1 MPDVWHSGWKTLQ
14 EFFFLAKG
22 CNITKVLFCSDV
34 STLEAYSQFSFVFQ
48 PKGAGTRSGSTL
60 CGNKH
65 FQVSI
70 AHLLGVM
77 GPYTGEQRSWFCI
90 HTSLLLDH
98 LGFDHHVKDTEWQNF
113 MIALQCRQRYP
124 QLILTIL
131 GTSSYGTVS
140 TRNRGS
146 PASPWHKASSLSW
159 EMARAWKSVHESI
172 LWSAY
177 GGYAFVIFGCCSE
190 NFIMAVAA
198 ASHCYIWC

>member
-1 MPDVWHSGWKTLQ
+1 
-14 EFFFLAKG
+14 
-22 CNITKVLFCSDV
+22 
-34 STLEAYSQFSFVFQ
+34 
-48 PKGAGTRSGSTL
+48 
-60 CGNKH
+60 
-65 FQVSI
+65 
-70 AHLLGVM
+70 
-77 GPYTGEQRSWFCI
+77 
-90 HTSLLLDH
+90 
-98 LGFDHHVKDTEWQNF
+98 

-198 ASHCYIWC
+198 ASHCYIWCSIRHGLIGKTHDRSRENTCTIICNKHNNLLCIKAFHVKLWIHSGQKNIYAPFLFQLCPSTSTPWYGNAVAWRLLLAIGRQNQILCHDGWPLCISLSILAERRYRSFFFGKRV